1 MPILFTVLGALGIG
15 GILGYA
21 AASFV
26 KVATRIVAIVLGFVF
41 IVIQVLAH
49 YGCLEVHWDAVQNL
63 MPSASTAAQTG
74 FSALW
79 KILVFNLPFTG
90 GFAAGFWYGWKH

>member
-1 MPILFTVLGALGIG
+1 MPTLFMVLGALGIG

-26 KVATRIVAIVLGFVF
+26 KTATRVVAIIVGFIF
-41 IVIQVLAH
+41 IVIQVLAY
-49 YGCLEVHWDAVQNL
+49 YGIIEVHWDAMQSL
-63 MPSASTAAQTG
+63 MPSASTAAKSG

-90 GFAAGFWYGWKH
+90 GFGAGFWYGWKH